1 MYPYR
6 SPVEQTKVNT
16 VQEVNSYKG
25 YHVRATVNNVETN
38 FLIDTGAE
46 VSLISADVPGLI
58 IKESQV
64 HPVSITHQPI
74 VVKGETEVSLN
85 LGSLNTTW
93 KFLVVENMTESV
105 LGADFIAEHHKGS
118 WGFKIYDIA
127 IPLIDTQQVRIV
139 KGDNSCPVIAKCT
152 VELPARHQLVIPMRT
167 KDRTSRDG
175 TFESCKTPGGVLL
188 TKTVVQPSKD
198 GSFLVK
204 AVNLNFQNVTLFKN
218 QKFGKLSDIEEVL
231 NTAHDYQI
239 QHDEHPVVSPI
250 QTENIDFL
258 HDIGIELN
266 QSDLK
271 RHERDVFSKNKRDL
285 GTCKLGT
292 KHHIHLKPDTVPVK
306 QPLRRIPFAY
316 QEEVKNDL
324 KNMVKDGIIEKS
336 VSEWASPQS

>member
-1 MYPYR
+1 M
-6 SPVEQTKVNT
+6 
-16 VQEVNSYKG
+16 
-25 YHVRATVNNVETN
+25 
-38 FLIDTGAE
+38 
-46 VSLISADVPGLI
+46 
-58 IKESQV
+58 
-64 HPVSITHQPI
+64 
-74 VVKGETEVSLN
+74 
-85 LGSLNTTW
+85 
-93 KFLVVENMTESV
+93 
-105 LGADFIAEHHKGS
+105 
-118 WGFKIYDIA
+118 
-127 IPLIDTQQVRIV
+127 
-139 KGDNSCPVIAKCT
+139 
-152 VELPARHQLVIPMRT
+152 
-167 KDRTSRDG
+167 
-175 TFESCKTPGGVLL
+175 LL

-218 QKFGKLSDIEEVL
+218 QKIGKLSDIEEVL

-306 QPLRRIPFAY
+306 QPKFVLHVDQCLQFSLHIFNWLLPDDHSIYTADRRRITSAGVVELLQY
-316 QEEVKNDL
+316 L
-324 KNMVKDGIIEKS
+324 
-336 VSEWASPQS
+336 